1 MEFLSSLEWFCF
13 DRSAVLNVTQWTV
26 LVARLEVCEVFST
39 AIRIEFKYQLVVGM
53 FISKEKKV
61 YSFEKELQKMYVR
74 SWLCGKNVL

>member
-1 MEFLSSLEWFCF
+1 VGTLSVWIGCQTRCHKHNKVEFLSSLEWFCF

-53 FISKEKKV
+53 FISKEKK
-61 YSFEKELQKMYVR
+61 SLFF
-74 SWLCGKNVL
+74 

>member
-1 MEFLSSLEWFCF
+1 VEFLSSLEWFCF

-53 FISKEKKV
+53 FISKEKKKFILLKRISKRCTLDLGSV
-61 YSFEKELQKMYVR
+61 EKM
-74 SWLCGKNVL
+74 